1 MRILWVVPRFGRGI
15 AGGAETLVRALA
27 TRCAA
32 EGWEAEVAT
41 TCARDH
47 VTWAD
52 ELPEGTVV
60 EDGVTVHRFRVGPRD
75 GRRYDA
81 LHPAILSG
89 RAGYADELEW
99 LANSVWSPGMQHYLE
114 DECGHDLRVLSP
126 YLFGTTLWGAQADP
140 ARSALLPCLH
150 DEPYARL
157 ATVRRVMAAV
167 RGGLF
172 NAPAEERLARRIA
185 PVRDG
190 GVVGMGFDPPGR
202 PPGPLPAALD
212 GIGPYLVYA
221 GRLEEGKRVPVAVD
235 HTVRLAGERRDGPAL
250 VLMGRGGY
258 RAPAS
263 ARGRVVELGY
273 VSEEEKRAVYAG
285 ATALVNPS
293 EMESLSIVLMEA
305 WLEGTPAIVAAG
317 SEVMSDHVA
326 RSGGG
331 TTFASYGEFRAAAT
345 RLLDDPGERERQGA
359 RGRAYSLEE
368 YGWPAVWARLAAVA
382 ERLAA

>member
-1 MRILWVVPRFGRGI
+1 MRILWVVPRYGRGL

-32 EGWEAEVAT
+32 EGWEAEVVT

-52 ELPEGTVV
+52 ELPEGTSA
-60 EDGVTVHRFRVGPRD
+60 EDGVTVRRFRVGPRD
-75 GRRYDA
+75 ARRYEA

-99 LANSVWSPGMQHYLE
+99 LANSVWSPGMQEYLE
-114 DECGHDLRVLSP
+114 DEGRHDLRVLSP
-126 YLFGTTLWGAQADP
+126 YLFGTTLWGAQAAP
-140 ARSALLPCLH
+140 GRSALLPCLH

-190 GVVGMGFDPPGR
+190 GVVGMGFDPPEG

-221 GRLEEGKRVPVAVD
+221 GRLEEGKRVQVAVEGV
-235 HTVRLAGERRDGPAL
+235 VRLAGERRDGPAL

-273 VSEEEKRAVYAG
+273 VSEAEKRAVYAG
-285 ATALVNPS
+285 AAALVNPS

-305 WLEGTPAIVAAG
+305 WLEGTPAIVASG

-331 TTFASYGEFRAAAT
+331 MTFASYDEFRAAAT
-345 RLLDDPGERERQGA
+345 RLLDDPGERERMGA
-359 RGRAYSLEE
+359 LGRAYALEE